1 MDAFQSWELGP
12 ALGMLSRPGVFVW
25 EMALAADA
33 TWPAGLLPGGPP
45 FDHLLVSTTPI
56 DGSKLFFV

>member
-12 ALGMLSRPGVFVW
+12 ALGMLSKPGVCDW
-25 EMALAADA
+25 TPALAADA
-33 TWPAGLLPGGPP
+33 AWPPGFAPGGPP

-56 DGSKLFFV
+56 DGSNN